1 MSRGMIK
8 QDYYEILEISR
19 GATPEEIKSAYR
31 RLALTYHPDKNPG
44 NKEAEEKF
52 KSAAE
57 AYSILIDPD
66 KKSTYDQFGHDGLRG
81 QGFSGFSGFNT
92 SIFGDFEDILGNFFN
107 FGFGDIFGARGG
119 NRSYE
124 KSGRDMALE
133 VYLTLEEAATGLEKE
148 IKLNRKEYCPECKGT
163 RMTPGTQKHACPQC
177 QGRGQI
183 RYQQGFF
190 ALSRTCS
197 HCGGEGEIISSP
209 CNECRGTG
217 KVKEKKTLRVKIPA
231 GIDDGMRLRMERES
245 EVGDLGAPRGDLYIA
260 IRLKKHK
267 FFEREGNDLYCQ
279 VPISFTRAALGTKM
293 EIPTL
298 TENEIVSIPP
308 GTQPGHVI
316 RLKDKGIKDIH
327 NQRRG
332 SLYIKIDVQIPVNL
346 SKKQREILGEFA
358 ESTGEKLD
366 DVDKKLIDKMKK
378 IFH

>member
-1 MSRGMIK
+1 MIK
-8 QDYYEILEISR
+8 QDYYEILCISR
-19 GATPEEIKSAYR
+19 SASSEEIKSAYR
-31 RLALTYHPDKNPG
+31 RMALKYHPDKNPG

-57 AYSILIDPD
+57 AYSILIDPE
-66 KKSTYDQFGHDGLRG
+66 KKPIYDQFGHNGLRG
-81 QGFSGFSGFNT
+81 QGFSGFSGFNA
-92 SIFGDFEDILGNFFN
+92 SIFDDFEDILGNFFN
-107 FGFGDIFGARGG
+107 FGFGDIFGTRSR
-119 NRSYE
+119 NRAYA

-133 VYLTLEEAATGLEKE
+133 MELTLEEVATGLEKE
-148 IKLNRKEYCPECKGT
+148 IKLNRMEYCLECKGSK
-163 RMTPGTQKHACPQC
+163 MTPGTQKKVCPQC
-177 QGRGQI
+177 QGRGQV

-190 ALSRTCS
+190 SFSRTCS
-197 HCGGEGEIISSP
+197 HCRGEAEIISSP
-209 CNECRGTG
+209 CKECRGTG

-245 EVGDLGAPRGDLYIA
+245 EVGDLGAPRGDLYIV

-267 FFEREGNDLYCQ
+267 FFEREGNDIYCQ
-279 VPISFTRAALGTKM
+279 VPISFTRAALGTKV

-308 GTQPGHVI
+308 GTQPGNVI

-327 NQRRG
+327 SHRRG

-346 SKKQREILGEFA
+346 SKKQKDILKEFA
-358 ESTGEKLD
+358 ESSGEKLY
-366 DVDKKLIDKMKK
+366 DVDKKLIDKMKN

>member
-1 MSRGMIK
+1 MIK
-8 QDYYEILEISR
+8 QDYYEILGISR
-19 GATPEEIKSAYR
+19 RATPDEIKNSYR
-31 RLALTYHPDKNPG
+31 RLALKYHPDKNPG

-57 AYSILIDPD
+57 AYSILIDPE
-66 KKSTYDQFGHDGLRG
+66 KKSTYDQFGDDGLRG

-107 FGFGDIFGARGG
+107 FGFGDIFGTRSG
-119 NRSYE
+119 NRSYA

-133 VYLTLEEAATGLEKE
+133 IELTLKEAATGLEKE
-148 IKLNRKEYCPECKGT
+148 IKLNRMEYCPECKGT
-163 RMTPGTQKHACPQC
+163 RMTPGTQKQTCPQC
-177 QGRGQI
+177 QGRGQV

-197 HCGGEGEIISSP
+197 HCGGEGELISSP

-245 EVGDLGAPRGDLYIA
+245 EVGDLGAPRGDLYIV

-267 FFEREGNDLYCQ
+267 FFEREGNNLYCQ

-308 GTQPGHVI
+308 GTQPGHII

-332 SLYIKIDVQIPVNL
+332 SLYIKIDVQIPANL
-346 SKKQREILGEFA
+346 SKKQREILVEFA
-358 ESTGEKLD
+358 ESSGEKLD
-366 DVDKKLIDKMKK
+366 DVDKRLIDKMKK